1 MYIKAKTLP
10 IPCQNTIGTGVAQAP
25 TINAA
30 TTRAVTFHMAL
41 LSKGALKQKLW
52 FFLLTL
58 NEREYYLQL
67 HLTFNLYTVEW
78 GSGVGVLYCTPNYYS
93 TADLSVVPVSTV
105 VRQSVSP
112 ALTLPLLRYSN
123 GHWTCLA

>member
-1 MYIKAKTLP
+1 
-10 IPCQNTIGTGVAQAP
+10 
-25 TINAA
+25 
-30 TTRAVTFHMAL
+30 MAL

-93 TADLSVVPVSTV
+93 TADLSVVPVSSSKAIFIPSLDFAASQV
-105 VRQSVSP
+105 FKWPLDVFGIAVLVSSV
-112 ALTLPLLRYSN
+112 AEKRLNTLL
-123 GHWTCLA
+123 